1 MGSGCHGTL
10 VGHRKLG
17 GDRSAG
23 GTQVTLLAV
32 GCLLWVSF
40 AQTSDAH
47 NACRTTN
54 TTLPEMYLGSTPKE
68 RIRLVGSTGP
78 LWLMGLEVVGRV
90 NGDGRWH
97 GVLYLNSTDKANVVC
112 GGDVTGQITYADAKR
127 TCSDKAPMLSVTASN
142 ISHTAQERDQLNSTD
157 GTDVQILCYI
167 LTETGEI
174 QTDNCTNSSLA
185 PVVRY
190 FGNKTFPFKR
200 YSSHTTHGGMDKN
213 LLIPLVC
220 AGAVVLLAVVIA
232 VCR

>member
-17 GDRSAG
+17 GD
-23 GTQVTLLAV
+23 QVTLLVV
-32 GCLLWVSF
+32 GYLLWVSF
-40 AQTSDAH
+40 AQTS
-47 NACRTTN
+47 
-54 TTLPEMYLGSTPKE
+54 GSTPKE

-78 LWLMGLEVVGRV
+78 LWLMGFEVVGRV
-90 NGDGRWH
+90 NNEGRWH
-97 GVLYLNSTDKANVVC
+97 GVLYLNSTDKANMLC

-142 ISHTAQERDQLNSTD
+142 ISQTAQERDQFNSSLWVDTID
-157 GTDVQILCYI
+157 PGEFINADVSGVQILCYI
-167 LTETGEI
+167 LTDTGEI
-174 QTDNCTNSSLA
+174 QTDNCTNSHPFKCVNGSLA

-190 FGNKTFPFKR
+190 FGNTSPFKR

-220 AGAVVLLAVVIA
+220 TG
-232 VCR
+232 